1 MRKNNGWII
10 VMVMAVVMTASMNAL
25 AQKGYWSGD
34 GSCCMAIPGLTEK
47 QKSEITALEK
57 AHRSEMDAMRAERRK
72 TGGYSTREAYQVAVD
87 EKVAAHREKV
97 HALLTEE
104 QKAVFDQNQPRQGQ
118 GRWARQSG
126 RGGGQGACPR
136 GRWGGRGRR

>member
-1 MRKNNGWII
+1 MRKNMGWII
-10 VMVMAVVMTASMNAL
+10 VMMMAVVMTASMNAL
-25 AQKGYWSGD
+25 AQRGYRSGD

-57 AHRSEMDAMRAERRK
+57 AHRSDMDAMRDERRK
-72 TGGYSTREAYQVAVD
+72 TGGYATRDAYQTAVN

-97 HALLTEE
+97 RTLLTEE
-104 QKAVFDQNQPRQGQ
+104 QKVVFDQNQPRTGQ

-126 RGGGQGACPR
+126 RGGGQGAGLR
-136 GRWGGRGRR
+136 GGWGGRGRR